1 MVKILI
7 YFKIEYIDNMTK
19 IQIEK
24 KKSESF

>member
-7 YFKIEYIDNMTK
+7 YFKIEYNDNMTK